1 MSLDPSRTPVI
12 VGIGQSIERDEIVS
26 PAEMAERAAR
36 AAFDDAP
43 GLAKTVQRLTM
54 VGVLFSHA
62 GRTPATDVANRLDL
76 AGVSVETTTT
86 GGNTPQWLVTRAAK
100 EITEGKLES
109 TLIVG
114 AESTRSQRASGQA
127 SGGLFQSDMGRGAA
141 GVDSD
146 PMVGAPDDDFM
157 GAAEMNGGLMM
168 PSAMYPVFESAIA
181 AAAGRSFAEQRA
193 FLGELYAKFTEVASR
208 HPYAWFRDVLTA
220 NDIAV
225 PSASNRMI
233 ADPYTKRMNAFPNV
247 DQGSALLVTSLA
259 VAQEAELAGRCV
271 FVWSGADTAE
281 VRHPAARPE
290 LGRSPAI
297 AAAAKRSFEAAG
309 VGVDDISAFDFYS
322 CFPSAVE
329 AGAEAVGL
337 ALDDPRGLT
346 ITGGLSYF
354 GGPGNNYVGHSIA
367 TMVDLLR
374 GESGIGLITGLG
386 GFITKHSVGI
396 YGSEPPPQGFQAGDT
411 TADQKAI
418 DASAL
423 TVATSGEGPALV
435 EGATITY
442 DKDGVSPTGAPVVA
456 RLDDGTRVVAVADAA
471 LASELAAAGRN
482 LVGERVQISPAT
494 PPTYRLA

>member
-1 MSLDPSRTPVI
+1 MSIDPSRTPVI

-26 PAEMAERAAR
+26 PADLASRAAR

-43 GLAKTVQRLTM
+43 GLSKTVQRLTM

-62 GRTPATDVANRLDL
+62 GRTPATDVANQLDL

-100 EITEGKLES
+100 EIAEGKLES

-114 AESTRSQRASGQA
+114 AEATRSQRASGKA
-127 SGGLFQSDMGRGAA
+127 SGGLFQSDMGPGSTGEDR
-141 GVDSD
+141 D
-146 PMVGAPDDDFM
+146 PIVGSPDDDFM

-193 FLGELYAKFTEVASR
+193 FIGRLYAKFSEVASR
-208 HPYAWFRDVLTA
+208 HPYAWFKEVLSA
-220 NDIAV
+220 DDIAN

-233 ADPYTKRMNAFPNV
+233 AEPYTKRMNAFPNV

-271 FVWSGADTAE
+271 FIWSGADTAE

-297 AAAAKRSFEAAG
+297 AAAAKRSFEAANIS
-309 VGVDDISAFDFYS
+309 VDDVSAFDFYS

-337 ALDDPRGLT
+337 ALDDSRGLT
-346 ITGGLSYF
+346 VTGGLSYF

-367 TMVDLLR
+367 TMVDRLR
-374 GESGIGLITGLG
+374 GEAGIGLITGLG

-396 YGSEPPPQGFQAGDT
+396 YGSEPPPHGFKAGDT
-411 TADQKAI
+411 TSDQKAI

-423 TVATSGEGPALV
+423 NVATTGEGTALV

-442 DKDGVSPTGAPVVA
+442 DKDGETPTGAPVIA
-456 RLDDGTRVVAVADAA
+456 RLDDGTRVVAVAEP
-471 LASELAAAGRN
+471 ELLNKMPGRN
-482 LVGERVQISPAT
+482 LVGERVTVSSST
-494 PPTYRLA
+494 PPVYRLE